1 MSRQT
6 VKLNLKNRDIGVII
20 QLCKQLFDKKY
31 RPQRSH
37 INLIENLDLNVI
49 PIDTENLSRNRYGIS
64 VDFKIDNNASL
75 RISAGSSIDDDNDY
89 YFEVISNIDKLKI
102 TYQTQHK
109 KRPDPNV
116 CSKFSLIQKNNKE
129 IIDLINKIALVRPYN
144 ENESKVL
151 ITKDEYLLERNL
163 YHRTINILNILN
175 FKKYI
180 ESLNDVDVKEQ
191 NRLYEFLKENLEED
205 VKYKFRHFYLRKTA
219 ELVSITFLGILIARF
234 NVKRGSLDHYFK
246 YFRHRG
252 MSFLVNYLKSTD
264 SFDKFESYIHSQ
276 SLKSQIV

>member
-1 MSRQT
+1 MSRRI

-31 RPQRSH
+31 KPEQRH
-37 INLIENLDLNVI
+37 INLMENLDLNVV
-49 PIDTENLSRNRYGIS
+49 PIDIENLSRNRYGFS
-64 VDFKIDNNASL
+64 VDFKIDNNTSL
-75 RISAGSSIDDDNDY
+75 RISADSSVKDDNDY
-89 YFEVISNIDKLKI
+89 YFDVISNIDKLRI
-102 TYQTQHK
+102 EYETQHK
-109 KRPDPNV
+109 KRPDPNI
-116 CSKFSLIQKNNKE
+116 CSKFSLIQKNYKE
-129 IIDLINKIALVRPYN
+129 IIELINKIALVRPYN

-151 ITKDEYLLERNL
+151 ITKDEHLLERNL
-163 YHRTINILNILN
+163 YHKTINILNILN

-191 NRLYEFLKENLEED
+191 NKLYEFLKENLEED

-219 ELVSITFLGILIARF
+219 ELVSISFLGILIARF

-276 SLKSQIV
+276 SLKSQII